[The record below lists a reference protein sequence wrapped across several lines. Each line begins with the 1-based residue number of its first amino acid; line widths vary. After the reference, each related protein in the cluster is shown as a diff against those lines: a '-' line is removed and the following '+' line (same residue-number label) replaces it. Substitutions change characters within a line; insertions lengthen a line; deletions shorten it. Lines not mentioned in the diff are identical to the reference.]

1 VVRTRKV
8 TAVVLG
14 VLVLVLSGCDSEA
27 GPKTVQ
33 QVQNLGPDALPIKL
47 DALTADDCFLSPS
60 AQPPKGCEKFVTEL
74 GNTAGSVRER
84 GLADKDLQLG
94 VQADRLDKA
103 VASYRSNAC
112 NTVTTTGNGP
122 CGDALTEIA
131 GALTLIK
138 TDVGKQGT
146 TG

>member
-1 VVRTRKV
+1 M
-8 TAVVLG
+8 
-14 VLVLVLSGCDSEA
+14 LVLSGCDSEA
-27 GPKTVQ
+27 GPKTAPQ
-33 QVQNLGPDALPIKL
+33 AQDPGPDALPVKL
-47 DALTADDCFLSPS
+47 IALTADDCFRSPGS
-60 AQPPKGCEKFVTEL
+60 QPPKGCEKFVTEL

-84 GLADKDLQLG
+84 GLADKNQQLG

-103 VASYRSNAC
+103 VAAYRSNSC

-131 GALTLIK
+131 GALNLIK
-138 TDVGKQGT
+138 NEIQKQGT